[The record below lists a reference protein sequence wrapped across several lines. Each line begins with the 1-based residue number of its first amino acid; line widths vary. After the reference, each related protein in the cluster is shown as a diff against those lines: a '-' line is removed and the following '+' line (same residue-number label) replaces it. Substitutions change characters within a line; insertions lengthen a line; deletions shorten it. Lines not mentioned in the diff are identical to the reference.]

1 MNISDKIPVSRPS
14 ISKADIQ
21 AVERAVKST
30 FIAAGPNVIEFEN
43 KLAEHCGRKF
53 AVAVSSGT
61 SALLIGLKA
70 FNLPSGSKVLVS
82 SFTIVSALY
91 AIIAGGYIPVFVDI
105 NEKTWNVDECLLDKL
120 VKNDIKAAI
129 IVQTYASSP
138 PMWKIYT
145 MLKKYNIPMLEDTA
159 EGLGGEDKRK
169 KFGSFGKISILSF
182 YANKLISTGEGGM
195 ILTDEKEL
203 YERACSLRNLF
214 FDKERK
220 FIHRELSGNHRMTN
234 YQAALGLSQLK
245 QIAFFY
251 NHRKKLYSRYLTL
264 LNDLQEYIQFQY
276 IPKDIK
282 SSYWVFPLLLQRKAH
297 FTAAQFIEAL
307 AEKKVEARHFF
318 YPLDKQPFLPEDYQ
332 IDSKISYNL
341 WRDGLYLPLGNGI
354 KLKEVE
360 KVSQI
365 VRKLLKRGCV

>member
-30 FIAAGPNVIEFEN
+30 FVAAGPNVIEFEN
-43 KLAEHCGRKF
+43 KLAEYCGRRF

-70 FNLPSGSKVLVS
+70 FDLAPGSKVLVPV
-82 SFTIVSALY
+82 FTIVSALY
-91 AIIAGGYIPVFVDI
+91 AIIACGYEPVFVDI
-105 NEKTWNVDECLLDKL
+105 NDKTWNIDDCLLEKL
-120 VKNDIKAAI
+120 IKRDIKVAI

-138 PMWKIYT
+138 PMRKIYT
-145 MLKKYNIPMLEDTA
+145 LLKKYNIPMLEDAA
-159 EGLGGEDKRK
+159 EGFGGEEKRK
-169 KFGSFGKISILSF
+169 KFGSFGKISVLSF
-182 YANKLISTGEGGM
+182 YANKLITTGEGGM
-195 ILTDEKEL
+195 ILTDEREL
-203 YERACSLRNLF
+203 YERLCSLRNLF

-220 FIHRELSGNHRMTN
+220 FIHHELSGNHRMTN

-245 QIAFFY
+245 QISQFY
-251 NHRKKLYSRYLTL
+251 NHRKKLYSRYLVL

-276 IPKDIK
+276 IPEDIK
-282 SSYWVFPLLLQRKAH
+282 SSYWVFPILLQRKAH
-297 FTAAQFIEAL
+297 LSAAQFIEAL

-318 YPLDKQPFLPEDYQ
+318 YPLDRQPFLPKDYQ

-341 WRDGLYLPLGNGI
+341 WRYGLYLPLGNGI
-354 KLKEVE
+354 KVKEVE

-365 VRKLLKRGCV
+365 VRKLLKKENV

>member
-30 FIAAGPNVIEFEN
+30 FVAAGPNIIEFEN
-43 KLAEHCGRKF
+43 KLAEYCGRKF

-70 FNLPSGSKVLVS
+70 LDLPPGSKVLVPV
-82 SFTIVSALY
+82 FTIVSALY
-91 AIIAGGYIPVFVDI
+91 AIIACGHKPVFVDI
-105 NEKTWNVDECLLDKL
+105 NEKTWNVDDCILGKL
-120 VKNDIKAAI
+120 IKRDIKAAI

-138 PMWKIYT
+138 PMRKIYT
-145 MLKKYNIPMLEDTA
+145 LLKKYNIPILEDTA
-159 EGLGGEDKRK
+159 EGFGGEEKRK

-182 YANKLISTGEGGM
+182 YANKLITTGEGGM
-195 ILTDEKEL
+195 ILTDERDL
-203 YERACSLRNLF
+203 YERLCSLRNLF

-220 FIHRELSGNHRMTN
+220 FIHHELSGNHRMTN

-251 NHRKKLYSRYLTL
+251 HHRKMLYSRYLIL
-264 LNDLQEYIQFQY
+264 LDDLQEYIQFQY
-276 IPKDIK
+276 IQEDIK
-282 SSYWVFPLLLQRKAH
+282 SSYWVFPILLQRKAH

-307 AEKKVEARHFF
+307 AEKQVEARHFF

-332 IDSKISYNL
+332 INSKISYNL

-354 KLKEVE
+354 KVKEVE

-365 VRKLLKRGCV
+365 VRKLLKRENI